1 VLKRKKQKNPDRP
14 RERTADLPLLM
25 AFKDDWPGFRDEK
38 LDTRVALIHFMRKAS
53 WKTRE
58 HRDNPDSY
66 WMEHKELE
74 RAFGRH
80 GFKEANERL
89 ELIHLIKVGSDY
101 TGNAS
106 EYQLDVKAVE
116 IIEEVDKRKVRGTL
130 IKYLDGTGKIVRRIR
145 KALASKNA
153 KEVTATFWN
162 KEKLPQTVAVEL
174 KSLNSLSDKLKRL
187 LEGNDNDLFPLNIE
201 KPERIYKYARKV
213 IREAHTEV
221 AGRGVIAQR
230 YNIATTGRLTA
241 AGISLQGCPR
251 PVRCAALTGLW
262 DYDFENCHYSII
274 YQMAKRSGLECEHI
288 ANYMENKAAIRK
300 QLAQEV
306 IGGAGTDDIKQIKDA
321 LIAIIYGAPA
331 SSSDRGS
338 IVKKIFK
345 GDKEKGKRLI
355 AHRLFREVHS
365 DVKSTRRLILDSWP
379 VSNRNTLINQCKLG
393 ISVKA
398 KPNERMAHLIQ
409 GVEAYMLR
417 TALRCYPEE
426 IVLLIHDGFV
436 STKQLDR
443 KQITQAIRDD
453 SGYEMD
459 LSEKQLKLDEKE
471 LF

>member
-1 VLKRKKQKNPDRP
+1 VSKRKKQKKPDKP
-14 RERTADLPLLM
+14 RERTADLPLLV
-25 AFKDDWPGFRDEK
+25 AFKNKWSGFKNEK
-38 LDTRVALIHFMRKAS
+38 LDTQVALIHFMCKAS

-58 HRDNPDSY
+58 HRENPESF

-89 ELIHLIKVGSDY
+89 ELIHLIKVGSSY

-106 EYQLDVKAVE
+106 EYQLDIKAEE
-116 IIEEVDKRKVRGTL
+116 IIKEVDKRKVRGTL
-130 IKYLDGTGKIVRRIR
+130 ITLIDGAGRKVRKLR
-145 KALASKNA
+145 KALVSKNA

-162 KEKLPQTVAVEL
+162 KEELPQTVSVDL
-174 KSLNSLSDKLKRL
+174 KALNSLSDKLERL
-187 LEGNDNDLFPLNIE
+187 LENNYNDLFPINID

-221 AGRGVIAQR
+221 AGKGVITQR
-230 YNIATTGRLTA
+230 HNLATTGRLTA
-241 AGISLQGCPR
+241 VGVNLQGSPR
-251 PVRCAALTGLW
+251 PVRHAALTGLW

-274 YQMAKRSGLECEHI
+274 YQMAKQYGLECGHI
-288 ANYMENKAAIRK
+288 ANYMENKKRIRK
-300 QLAQEV
+300 QLTQDVEA
-306 IGGAGTDDIKQIKDA
+306 DDIQQIKDA

-345 GDKEKGKRLI
+345 GDVDKGKRLI
-355 AHRLFREVHS
+355 KHKLFREIHS
-365 DVKSTRRLILDSWP
+365 DVIKARSLVLSKWKA
-379 VSNRNTLINQCKLG
+379 SNRNTLINQCSLG
-393 ISVKA
+393 ISINA

-417 TALRCYPEE
+417 IALRCYPDE

-436 STKQLDR
+436 STRRLDR
-443 KQITQAIRDD
+443 KQIISAILDNT
-453 SGYEMD
+453 GYEMD
-459 LSEKQLKLDEKE
+459 LSEKQLRLDEKE